1 MRKDPEHYVNFYA
14 YLQKFTDVQI
24 GTLLDALDGTPGLVD
39 KTVIFRFSDHGELGL
54 SHGGLRQKMFNV
66 YEEMCNVPLV
76 VSNPVLF
83 PQPVQTD
90 ALASLKARMAAAN
103 LSPIP
108 PLIFMPSVAKAAQT

>member
-1 MRKDPEHYVNFYA
+1 M
-14 YLQKFTDVQI
+14 
-24 GTLLDALDGTPGLVD
+24 
-39 KTVIFRFSDHGELGL
+39 
-54 SHGGLRQKMFNV
+54 
-66 YEEMCNVPLV
+66 PLV